1 MNIRFT
7 IALIAVLALAG
18 CGSSTSPA
26 SPKAD
31 APAQVACEHFHNVM
45 GDFNNGILTDTEM
58 RDKTLEV
65 YVAARMSKNAGIS
78 DNAASMYSAA
88 DADNSGAF
96 LIASVAFTAACK
108 AVGL

>member
-45 GDFNNGILTDTEM
+45 GDFNNGLLTTAEM
-58 RDKTLEV
+58 RDKIKQV
-65 YVAARMSKNAGIS
+65 YDTASVSEDAGIPDGAQS
-78 DNAASMYSAA
+78 MLAATTA
-88 DADNSGAF
+88 DDGAAF
-96 LIASVAFTAACK
+96 LTASAAFTAACK